1 MFVLQPGAAGEDGN
15 WGKKVEIL
23 RKWTRRLFTCIRKL
37 EEKISL
43 KCRGCCV
50 GEEKGKG
57 ESLGLEN
64 NKRNQSVGRAREE

>member
-23 RKWTRRLFTCIRKL
+23 RKWTRRLFMCIRKL

-50 GEEKGKG
+50 GEEKG
-57 ESLGLEN
+57 E
-64 NKRNQSVGRAREE
+64 RREFGVREQ